1 MFVIGCAPID
11 ISRDENLQ
19 SKISPKRT
27 IRDSSLK
34 APIKNIT
41 VYPNQIGLLIPLSG
55 ENKNYGTAIQKGFLS
70 AYFFLA
76 KDLDS
81 LQIIKIYDINNFED
95 ASEAYRQ
102 AVKDGAEFIV
112 GPLMQESVVNI
123 SKESLLPINLLAL
136 NNLPKDIKAS
146 LGMYQFALSLEDEIL
161 SAAHRAIADGNIHA
175 TILTPNNELG
185 KSFQKIFSDE
195 FEKLGGII
203 LKTES
208 YELNEKDFSY
218 EIKNLMGIAESEAR
232 YERLRANIR
241 ENLAFEPR
249 RRQDI
254 DMIFLVSDASIGR
267 LIKPQLKFYY
277 SGEVPVYSIS
287 TIYTTNK
294 QSYDDLHGIIFSD
307 SPWTIDPQSWIE
319 LLPEIFEKYW
329 PGSFRQNRLHAMG
342 FDAYLLANKLFSHQN
357 GVIVSEINGTTGQLY
372 LDKSNRLHRRLAW
385 AQFING
391 DVVALPD
398 PLIEKN

>member
-1 MFVIGCAPID
+1 M
-11 ISRDENLQ
+11 
-19 SKISPKRT
+19 
-27 IRDSSLK
+27 
-34 APIKNIT
+34 
-41 VYPNQIGLLIPLSG
+41 
-55 ENKNYGTAIQKGFLS
+55 
-70 AYFFLA
+70 
-76 KDLDS
+76 
-81 LQIIKIYDINNFED
+81 
-95 ASEAYRQ
+95 
-102 AVKDGAEFIV
+102 
-112 GPLMQESVVNI
+112 
-123 SKESLLPINLLAL
+123 
-136 NNLPKDIKAS
+136 
-146 LGMYQFALSLEDEIL
+146 
-161 SAAHRAIADGNIHA
+161 
-175 TILTPNNELG
+175 
-185 KSFQKIFSDE
+185 
-195 FEKLGGII
+195 GGII

-391 DVVALPD
+391 DIVALPD

>member
-1 MFVIGCAPID
+1 
-11 ISRDENLQ
+11 
-19 SKISPKRT
+19 
-27 IRDSSLK
+27 
-34 APIKNIT
+34 
-41 VYPNQIGLLIPLSG
+41 
-55 ENKNYGTAIQKGFLS
+55 
-70 AYFFLA
+70 
-76 KDLDS
+76 
-81 LQIIKIYDINNFED
+81 
-95 ASEAYRQ
+95 
-102 AVKDGAEFIV
+102 
-112 GPLMQESVVNI
+112 MQESVVNI
-123 SKESLLPINLLAL
+123 SKESLLPIKLLAL

-161 SAAHRAIADGNIHA
+161 SAAHRTIADGNIHA

-319 LLPEIFEKYW
+319 LLPRYSKNT
-329 PGSFRQNRLHAMG
+329 GL
-342 FDAYLLANKLFSHQN
+342 DLLDK
-357 GVIVSEINGTTGQLY
+357 IVSMPWVLMHIYWLTNY
-372 LDKSNRLHRRLAW
+372 
-385 AQFING
+385 F
-391 DVVALPD
+391 
-398 PLIEKN
+398 LIKTELSYQK